1 MWNSVQ
7 IFFSTAMLWCDV
19 LVQQKTLGIVFFSL
33 DESFD
38 LLPFFSTPH
47 QKKERQQVLVRLY

>member
-38 LLPFFSTPH
+38 LLPFFPLHTR
-47 QKKERQQVLVRLY
+47 KKKDSKS